1 MAGLENR
8 KLLDSMLN
16 AVPDLGAIIILAD
29 ERGQFEL
36 GVSESLGADE
46 DARYT
51 NAMLACFSVAVRIA
65 VELRAKGKSVPE
77 LPRNGHRPIVY
88 LPPSV
93 QRKLRER

>member
-1 MAGLENR
+1 MAGPENR

-16 AVPDLGAIIILAD
+16 TVPDMGAIIILVD

-36 GVSESLGADE
+36 GMSESLGADE

-65 VELRAKGKSVPE
+65 EELRAKGKSVPDI
-77 LPRNGHRPIVY
+77 PRNGHKPIVY
-88 LPPSV
+88 LPPGA
-93 QRKLRER
+93 LRRGR